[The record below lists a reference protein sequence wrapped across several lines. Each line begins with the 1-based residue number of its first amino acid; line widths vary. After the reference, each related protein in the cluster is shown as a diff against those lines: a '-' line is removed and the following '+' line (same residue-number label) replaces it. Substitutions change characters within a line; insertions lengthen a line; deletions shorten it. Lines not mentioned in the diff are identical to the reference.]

1 MLITLAMSIA
11 ATGAPTAP
19 GALTRI
25 DCSTML
31 QIRTQLATRR
41 PVTDLDL
48 IETLDIG
55 SNAELDP
62 NSMFSLSPDQ
72 TRVAVGVRRADAASN
87 QYCSGIYVI
96 DREGGAQL
104 IDSSPDTAFWRFPD
118 YYGTTGFPTGFFKLI
133 TPRWSPD
140 GKSLGFLKLVKG
152 KMQLWLWS
160 EKAPARAIAQRDTD
174 ILDFRFTTNGQD
186 IIYRIADETSSDTA
200 LQREALS
207 GFHFDERYVPV
218 ASNRP
223 FPPAPQRL
231 VDFAIRLSDGASR
244 QASDSEASLFKN
256 VANSTVNGSL
266 QVETEK
272 DANGVYRIVLVKNGK
287 RVACT
292 HTACTEIEGQPWLAS
307 SGTARWVTREGWG
320 KNRMAIYEWQID
332 NPKPLKLYSTSDL
345 LMNCGPLSADI
356 ICARE
361 GSTHPRY
368 LDRIDARTGHSAAL
382 FEPNPAFSKLAL
394 GRVERMTW
402 KNDRN
407 IECFGDLVYPPGYK
421 AGQRYPLIVVQ
432 YESRGFL
439 RGGTGDEYPVQLFA
453 REGYLVLTVQRP
465 RSPYFGL
472 GLASAER
479 QRRQLKGF
487 EERRS
492 ILSAIETKV
501 KQLIAAG
508 VADPDRIGLT
518 GLSDG
523 STTVQ
528 YAALHSELFKA
539 ASVSGCCWAPSQTWL
554 LGPSIQ
560 AHNETIG
567 WPASPDSDPNL
578 WAAISL
584 APNAPNVRF
593 PILIQ
598 AADVEYLASLESVR
612 ALRLAEHPV
621 DLFVFPREH
630 HFKQQPAHKVALY
643 RRNIDWFNF
652 WLLDKRPQS
661 NGPAADEASRWLTMR
676 EDWSKRLRFRAPIR
690 QQK

>member
-1 MLITLAMSIA
+1 
-11 ATGAPTAP
+11 
-19 GALTRI
+19 
-25 DCSTML
+25 ML

-62 NSMFSLSPDQ
+62 NPMFSLSPDQ
-72 TRVAVGVRRADAASN
+72 SRIAVGVRRADAVGN
-87 QYCSGIYVI
+87 NYCSGIYVI

-104 IDSSPDTAFWRFPD
+104 IDSSPDAAFWRFPD

-140 GKSLGFLKLVKG
+140 GKSLGFLKFVDGRL
-152 KMQLWLWS
+152 QLWLWN
-160 EKAPARAIAQRDTD
+160 EKAPARAIAQHDTD
-174 ILDFRFTTNGQD
+174 ILDFRFTPNGQG
-186 IIYRIADETSSDTA
+186 IVYRIADVTSSDAA
-200 LQREALS
+200 LEREALS

-223 FPPAPQRL
+223 FPPGPQRL
-231 VDFAIRLSDGASR
+231 RDFAIRLSDGASR
-244 QASDSEASLFKN
+244 QASDSEVSLFKS
-256 VANSTVNGSL
+256 VANSTIKGDL
-266 QVETEK
+266 QVDTEK
-272 DANGVYRIVLVKNGK
+272 DANGVYRIALTKNGK
-287 RVACT
+287 RIACSSA
-292 HTACTEIEGQPWLAS
+292 ACTEIEGQPWITS
-307 SGTARWVTREGWG
+307 SGTARWVSREGWG
-320 KNRMAIYEWQID
+320 KSRMAIYEWRID
-332 NPKPLKLYSTSDL
+332 AREPRKLYSTSDL
-345 LMNCGPLSADI
+345 LMNCGPLGADI
-356 ICARE
+356 VCARE
-361 GSTHPRY
+361 GSTRPRY
-368 LDRIDARTGHSAAL
+368 LDRINARTGRSAAL
-382 FEPNPAFSKLAL
+382 FDPNPAFAELAL

-402 KNDRN
+402 KNDRD
-407 IECFGDLVYPPGYK
+407 IECFGDLVYPPDYK
-421 AGQRYPLIVVQ
+421 SGQRYPLIVVQ

-479 QRRQLKGF
+479 QRRQLKDF
-487 EERRS
+487 DERRS

-501 KQLIAAG
+501 KQLITAE

-539 ASVSGCCWAPSQTWL
+539 ASVSGCCWVPSQTWL
-554 LGPSIQ
+554 LGPAIQ
-560 AHNETIG
+560 AHNELIG

-584 APNAPNVRF
+584 ARNAPNVRF

-612 ALRLAEHPV
+612 ALRLAGHPV

-661 NGPAADEASRWLTMR
+661 NEPAAEEASRWLAMLER
-676 EDWSKRLRFRAPIR
+676 WSKRP
-690 QQK
+690 